1 MVNVLL
7 ESYNLT
13 EPFLIDALKPHIRP
27 HHHVAIVAFSF
38 LPSQATTLQQ
48 WLSLYGREE
57 GMFYHW
63 LVDPLMEFGIP
74 EENISVVN
82 YFSDSKETARNKIQN
97 ADILYFTGGLPDAMM
112 DRLAEFELLD
122 VLATFDGLVL
132 GCSAGAMIQLQEY
145 HITPDW
151 DYPEFGYYQGLPWLK
166 DFCVEVHYEE
176 TDLQKD
182 SIRRVLCERGKPVY
196 ATFRDCGALLIK
208 NGQITQ
214 LGKTELFLPGKDM

>member
-13 EPFLIDALKPHIRP
+13 EPFLYDALKPYIKP
-27 HHHVAIVAFSF
+27 HYRVAIVAFSF
-38 LPSQATTLQQ
+38 LPSQANSLQQ
-48 WLSLYGREE
+48 WLTLYGREE

-63 LVDPLMEFGIP
+63 LVDPLMEFGLP
-74 EENISVVN
+74 EENITFVN
-82 YFSDSKETARNKIQN
+82 YFADTKESAAEKIEQ

-122 VLATFDGLVL
+122 VLQRFDGLVL

-151 DYPEFGYYQGLPWLK
+151 DYPEFGYYRGLPWLK
-166 DFCVEVHYEE
+166 DFYIEVHYEG
-176 TDLQKD
+176 TDLQKTCINRV
-182 SIRRVLCERGKPVY
+182 IRERGKPVY
-196 ATFRDCGALLIK
+196 ATYHDRGALIVADGK
-208 NGQITQ
+208 IAR
-214 LGKTELFLPGKDM
+214 LGETALFLP

>member
-13 EPFLIDALKPHIRP
+13 EPFLINALKPYIKPWHR
-27 HHHVAIVAFSF
+27 VAIVAFSF

-48 WLSLYGREE
+48 WLMLYGREE

-63 LVDPLMEFGIP
+63 LVDPLMEFGIT
-74 EENISVVN
+74 EDHITVIN
-82 YFSDSKETARNKIQN
+82 YFADSKEEAKKKMQN

-122 VLATFDGLVL
+122 VLAGFDGLVL
-132 GCSAGAMIQLQEY
+132 GCSAGAMIQLEEY

-151 DYPEFGYYQGLPWLK
+151 DYPNFGYYRGLPWLR
-166 DFCVEVHYEE
+166 DFYVEVHYEE
-176 TDLQKD
+176 TDLQKQC
-182 SIRRVLCERGKPVY
+182 IQKVLAERRKPVY
-196 ATFRDCGALLIK
+196 AIFHDQGALVIE
-208 NGQITQ
+208 NGEITR
-214 LGKTELFLPGKDM
+214 LGKTERFMP

>member
-13 EPFLIDALKPHIRP
+13 EPFLAEELKPHIKP

-38 LPSQATTLQQ
+38 LPSQASNLQQ

-63 LVDPLMEFGIP
+63 LVDPLMEFGVL
-74 EENISVVN
+74 EENIEVVN
-82 YFSDSKETARNKIQN
+82 YFADTKETAVEKIRK

-112 DRLAEFELLD
+112 DRLVEFELLD
-122 VLATFDGLVL
+122 LVKEFDGLVL
-132 GCSAGAMIQLQEY
+132 GCSAGAMIQLREY

-151 DYPEFGYYQGLPWLK
+151 DYPEFGYYNGIPWLE
-166 DFCVEVHYEE
+166 DFYVEVHYEE
-176 TDLQKD
+176 TDLQKTC
-182 SIRRVLCERGKPVY
+182 IKRVLCERGKPVY
-196 ATFRDCGALLIK
+196 AIFHDRGAILIENGKIKLL
-208 NGQITQ
+208 GETQ
-214 LGKTELFLPGKDM
+214 VFLP

>member
-13 EPFLIDALKPHIRP
+13 EPFLIDVLKPHIKP
-27 HHHVAIVAFSF
+27 HHYVAIVAFSF
-38 LPSQATTLQQ
+38 LPSQASNLEQ
-48 WLSLYGREE
+48 WLTLYGKET

-74 EENISVVN
+74 EENISFVN
-82 YFSDSKETARNKIQN
+82 YFADTKESAAKIIQN

-122 VLATFDGLVL
+122 ILADFDGLVL
-132 GCSAGAMIQLQEY
+132 GCSAGAMIKLQEY

-151 DYPEFGYYQGLPWLK
+151 DYPEFGYYKGLPWLR
-166 DFCVEVHYEE
+166 DFYVEVHYEQ
-176 TDLQKD
+176 TDLQKEC
-182 SIRRVLCERGKPVY
+182 IHKVLRERGKPVY
-196 ATFRDCGALLIK
+196 ATYHDRGALLVVDGK
-208 NGQITQ
+208 ITR
-214 LGKTELFLPGKDM
+214 LGETALFLP